1 MQDFAP
7 GWTGPVS
14 EEASQ
19 ADGKPQLRL
28 TYEQIAHLHTKDFER
43 AVCKMEFVRKYS
55 KYDNILQFLHVFR
68 GRIGI
73 GPYDPMPED
82 KLDEYIRELTP
93 FDNWKEFLVAA
104 FEWQAAPDEIA
115 QAETRALASVSGHS

>member
-7 GWTGPVS
+7 GFTGPVS

-43 AVCKMEFVRKYS
+43 GVCKNDFIQKYS

-68 GRIGI
+68 SRT
-73 GPYDPMPED
+73 PTTSSPV
-82 KLDEYIRELTP
+82 REHRVPLLLGQ
-93 FDNWKEFLVAA
+93 E
-104 FEWQAAPDEIA
+104 E
-115 QAETRALASVSGHS
+115 S

>member
-43 AVCKMEFVRKYS
+43 GVCKDEFVRKYS

-68 GRIGI
+68 SKIGI

-82 KLDEYIRELTP
+82 KLDEYIRKETL
-93 FDNWKEFLVAA
+93 FANWKEFLVAA
-104 FEWQAAPDEIA
+104 FESQAAPDEIA
-115 QAETRALASVSGHS
+115 ALEDSKWQAA

>member
-1 MQDFAP
+1 
-7 GWTGPVS
+7 
-14 EEASQ
+14 
-19 ADGKPQLRL
+19 
-28 TYEQIAHLHTKDFER
+28 
-43 AVCKMEFVRKYS
+43 MEFVRKYS

-115 QAETRALASVSGHS
+115 ALEDAKWQAA